1 MVILLM
7 FFQTET
13 YGTFTSIIFVFV
25 SLVPYRL
32 IEIERRRNSS
42 LLGRTVGGPAEKL
55 TIGINSQGQIFNN
68 GLFGPRFTRKHL
80 KMFLSRNISVTVGR
94 RGNCVEAI
102 FLNNHLTLFITFSLP
117 PAGERKFLTTL
128 QYIFSYSVIHLGFVF
143 KSPPQ
148 YSLDYLYQ
156 IQLSPKEH
164 HTAGPFPCKRR

>member
-1 MVILLM
+1 M

-13 YGTFTSIIFVFV
+13 YGKFTSTIFVFV

-102 FLNNHLTLFITFSLP
+102 FLNNHLTLFNLLP
-117 PAGERKFLTTL
+117 SSPPPPGERKFLTTL

>member
-1 MVILLM
+1 M

-13 YGTFTSIIFVFV
+13 YGKFTSTIFVFV

-102 FLNNHLTLFITFSLP
+102 FLNNHLTLFNLLHSPSP